1 MSDSRL
7 VRATR
12 PPLFAKLVPDRE
24 TPGAGAMADER
35 ARHSNMECPDQPDV
49 GNSGRP
55 KSGPFNDSEAWAE
68 AFASF
73 ARLGFSGIVSILG
86 FGLWMA
92 WIWFA
97 LNGSVPLYPNGMSE
111 VLPPAVALAAFS
123 ATMLLGAFSRI
134 AFKFAEKRAAVYLAG
149 GAAGAGCALL
159 AIEALGVVPAG
170 FEYLAILLCGT
181 GAAVLLFAFGLS
193 YSRLEPG
200 PALIAY
206 AGSSLVCFVAYFCL
220 SGIGDFGE
228 DVLFAGLPVLSAL
241 CLGADYDNIAKHS
254 LGKPSGTIGADEP
267 GFLKNACSSG
277 LKRLFVASAV
287 FFGAISFTHAMAP
300 IEEHGFAADA
310 AIVATALIECA
321 IVLIYVTRR
330 GTFKILKTCYVASVI
345 LFIFANTIAPITG
358 DYHLEYEAFRN
369 AGYFTLFM
377 VVWVLLSWVAG
388 YGETQ
393 PRHVFGIAF
402 SAIAAAMAAGWVT
415 GLLIHQAYGET
426 RGAFSIA
433 VGFAVLAFFSF
444 GFNMRD
450 IPKLVVHSKKESE
463 TSAATSDG
471 STQTGTPPN
480 DTDAIIEACRA
491 MALKAAYEHELS
503 PRETEVLGHLVQ
515 GYGGERIA
523 EELGI
528 SYHTVRAHVRNIYR
542 KLDVHSREELLD
554 SMR

>member
-1 MSDSRL
+1 
-7 VRATR
+7 
-12 PPLFAKLVPDRE
+12 
-24 TPGAGAMADER
+24 
-35 ARHSNMECPDQPDV
+35 
-49 GNSGRP
+49 
-55 KSGPFNDSEAWAE
+55 
-68 AFASF
+68 
-73 ARLGFSGIVSILG
+73 
-86 FGLWMA
+86 MA

-97 LNGSVPLYPNGMSE
+97 LNGSVPLYPEGMSE
-111 VLPPAVALAAFS
+111 ILPPAVALAAFS
-123 ATMLLGAFSRI
+123 STMLLGAFSR
-134 AFKFAEKRAAVYLAG
+134 AALKFAENRTTVYLAG

-159 AIEALGVVPAG
+159 AIEALGAVPAG
-170 FEYLAILLCGT
+170 FEYVAILLCGF

-206 AGSSLVCFVAYFCL
+206 AASSLVCFVAYFCL
-220 SGIGDFGE
+220 SGIGNFGE

-241 CLGADYDNIAKHS
+241 CLGADYENIAKQGF
-254 LGKPSGTIGADEP
+254 GKLP
-267 GFLKNACSSG
+267 GDGRNTEYGSSKNVCSPG
-277 LKRLFVASAV
+277 LKRLFVASSV

-310 AIVATALIECA
+310 AIVATVLIECA
-321 IVLIYVTRR
+321 IVLVYVTRR

-377 VVWVLLSWVAG
+377 VVWTLLSWVAG
-388 YGETQ
+388 YGEAQ

-402 SAIAAAMAAGWVT
+402 SAIGAAMAAGWVA

-450 IPKLVVHSKKESE
+450 IPKLVIHSKKESGADDV
-463 TSAATSDG
+463 AANG
-471 STQTGTPPN
+471 PVGTGDARL
-480 DTDAIIEACRA
+480 DTDVIAEAYQA
-491 MALKAAYEHELS
+491 MALKAAAEHELS
-503 PRETEVLGHLVQ
+503 PREAEVLAHLVQ
-515 GYGGERIA
+515 GYGDERIA

-554 SMR
+554 YIR